1 MTEDKR
7 IKEYVNVT
15 VKFKKDGSMIP
26 VNIEWEDGKIY
37 TVDRILD
44 IRNAASLK
52 AGGCGV
58 RYLCKIMGT
67 QTYIFFE
74 EDKWFVERK
83 TLCAEDS

>member
-15 VKFKKDGSMIP
+15 VKFKKDGQMIP
-26 VNIEWEDGKIY
+26 VNIEWENGRVY
-37 TVDRILD
+37 TVGRILD
-44 IRNAASLK
+44 IRKAASLK

-58 RYLCKIMGT
+58 RYLCKIMGM

-83 TLCAEDS
+83 MPCAEDS

>member
-7 IKEYVNVT
+7 IKNIECYV
-15 VKFKKDGSMIP
+15 KLKKHGQMIP
-26 VNIEWEDGKIY
+26 VNIEWENGRVY

-44 IRNAASLK
+44 IRKAASLK

-58 RYLCKIMGT
+58 RYLCKIMGM

-83 TLCAEDS
+83 MPCAEDS

>member
-1 MTEDKR
+1 
-7 IKEYVNVT
+7 
-15 VKFKKDGSMIP
+15 KDGQMIP
-26 VNIEWEDGKIY
+26 VNIEWENGRVY

-44 IRNAASLK
+44 IRKAASLK

-58 RYLCKIMGT
+58 RYLCKIMGM

-83 TLCAEDS
+83 MPCAEDS